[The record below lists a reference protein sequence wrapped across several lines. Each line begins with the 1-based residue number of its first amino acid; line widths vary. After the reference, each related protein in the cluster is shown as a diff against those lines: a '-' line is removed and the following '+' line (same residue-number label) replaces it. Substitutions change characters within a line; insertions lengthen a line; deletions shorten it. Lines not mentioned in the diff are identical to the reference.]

1 MKKEKTTCFACLTV
15 IDVDDRLVHS
25 EYYDEE
31 VCHACWYDGQD
42 KIREEE
48 EEDQL

>member
-1 MKKEKTTCFACLTV
+1 MTNTNCFACLT
-15 IDVDDRLVHS
+15 DTQPGEQLKYS

-31 VCHACWYDGQD
+31 VCQTCFIDGQD
-42 KIREEE
+42 KQREEE